1 MSTDNYL
8 CDLKEYTIKK
18 KINTISQKIYV
29 KKEKK
34 ITDRK

>member
-18 KINTISQKIYV
+18 INTISQKIYV
-29 KKEKK
+29 KKEK
-34 ITDRK
+34 R